1 MMPPPEL
8 VPEPAP
14 GHFPLLCRQTHS
26 LTLRLTLLFACAS
39 TAVLLLLGWLVG
51 NAVEQHFLDMD
62 STLLADQIAEAEHQ
76 RQHGLTPQQ
85 LGPTLA
91 HHSGLQIELR
101 QPDGRILYQSPQAS
115 FPPTLPAAVP
125 PNLSTTAAEQPHHY
139 TPPHAPLTPQDW
151 QDTQGQ
157 PWRGLR
163 VQLTAQDAPAL
174 QLAVATNI
182 SHHQHFMQAF
192 RQTLWSVVIAA
203 ALLTGLLGWAAAR
216 RGLAPLQA
224 IRREAENITAHR
236 LGARLPTAQVP
247 AELAAL
253 VETLNAMLA
262 RLESAFQR
270 LSDFSSDLAH
280 ELRTPVSNLLT
291 QTQVILAQPRSA
303 DNYRDTLA
311 SNAEEFERL
320 SRMIADMLFL
330 AKADNQLLIPQ
341 QETIDL
347 YAELHSLLDYYGI
360 LAEEKQITLTLPE
373 PAAPDITAGQVSGD
387 RLMLRRALSNLLSN
401 ALNHTPAGGQI
412 RLTLT
417 RQGEQLAMAVQNTG
431 NTIAPEHLPRLFD
444 RFYRAD
450 AARQHG
456 PQDGTGLGL
465 SITRAILH
473 AHGGEI
479 TVNSHAGLN
488 TFTLHLPA
496 ANPPPP

>member
-1 MMPPPEL
+1 MMPPPE
-8 VPEPAP
+8 PAP
-14 GHFPLLCRQTHS
+14 RHFPLLCRQTHS
-26 LTLRLTLLFACAS
+26 LTLRLTLLFASAS

-76 RQHGLTPQQ
+76 RQHGLPPQQ

-115 FPPTLPAAVP
+115 FPPTLPT
-125 PNLSTTAAEQPHHY
+125 LSTTSRHNQSTPAAEHPHY
-139 TPPHAPLTPQDW
+139 HATTPLTPQDW

-303 DNYRDTLA
+303 DDYRDILA

-341 QETIDL
+341 QESVDL
-347 YAELHSLLDYYGI
+347 YAELRSLLDYYGI

-373 PAAPDITAGQVSGD
+373 PAAPDTTTGQVSGD

-417 RQGEQLAMAVQNTG
+417 RQGKQLAMAVQNTG

-456 PQDGTGLGL
+456 SQDGTGLGL

-496 ANPPPP
+496 ASPPPP